1 MLLAPSAYYP
11 HVGGIEELTRQL
23 ALALH
28 ARGHEAA
35 VLTNRWPNGVVES
48 EVLDGVDVTRLRFPL
63 PALRLTSAAR
73 FLIAAPSAARAVAG
87 QVRKWRADLVHVIG
101 GGPQSVY
108 IGMLARRLGAPLV
121 FSTHGELSFDAQ
133 RAFERSAILRAGL
146 RRTVRQAR
154 IVTACSTFTLKNL
167 ETFVKPECPSV
178 VIQNGVDPEEFAHKS
193 DVENGFEPYVLAVG
207 RLVPQKGFDVLMDA
221 FAIGDLNGVNL
232 VIAGDGFERA
242 SLERRATDLGI
253 VDRVYLLGAVTRD
266 RLVALMHGAVAFALP
281 SRGEAFGIALL
292 EAMAAGVPSVAA
304 AAGGVPELAR
314 DGQNALLVSAE
325 NPVALSIAL
334 SRLLNDAELRT
345 RLSAGGRRTARE
357 LAWNRIVERYEA
369 VYAQARLGFSSN

>member
-1 MLLAPSAYYP
+1 M
-11 HVGGIEELTRQL
+11 
-23 ALALH
+23 
-28 ARGHEAA
+28 
-35 VLTNRWPNGVVES
+35 
-48 EVLDGVDVTRLRFPL
+48 
-63 PALRLTSAAR
+63 
-73 FLIAAPSAARAVAG
+73 
-87 QVRKWRADLVHVIG
+87 
-101 GGPQSVY
+101 Y

-281 SRGEAFGIALL
+281 SRG
-292 EAMAAGVPSVAA
+292 SVRDRS
-304 AAGGVPELAR
+304 AR
-314 DGQNALLVSAE
+314 SHGRRSTLG
-325 NPVALSIAL
+325 
-334 SRLLNDAELRT
+334 
-345 RLSAGGRRTARE
+345 GGRRRRSSGTRSRRPECFAGLSREPSSPFNRAVSSPKRRGVAYPIVRRWAQDRPGAR
-357 LAWNRIVERYEA
+357 VESDR
-369 VYAQARLGFSSN
+369 